1 MSEFYS
7 HYIVYIIILKS
18 IRNALKWRRSREYV
32 AAHLIGEECD
42 DIPVW
47 CWWADNAIIMVTFT
61 PVLATLCRAAPG
73 TAR

>member
-42 DIPVW
+42 DIPV
-47 CWWADNAIIMVTFT
+47 
-61 PVLATLCRAAPG
+61 VLVG
-73 TAR
+73 

>member
-32 AAHLIGEECD
+32 AAHLINEGQECA
-42 DIPVW
+42 DICV
-47 CWWADNAIIMVTFT
+47 
-61 PVLATLCRAAPG
+61 VLVG
-73 TAR
+73 